1 MEYIL
6 DWEDVNKMKFKI
18 PKNELLS
25 AIQTVQNVVSSKM
38 TLPILS
44 NILIDARKS
53 KLKMNATDLDI
64 GISCELPVEISEEG
78 AITIPAKRFS
88 DIVKEM
94 PAGDISVHA
103 KKNNQIDIEGE
114 GCRFKLIGLP
124 HEEFPKFPEFKDKEV
139 IRISQK
145 LLKNMLGLTAF
156 AVSHEES
163 RYVLNGVFM
172 EVSGDIIRLV
182 ATDGRRLAK
191 IEKKLDVP
199 VKKDITVIIP
209 IKAVQ
214 EIARNLKDEGDVSLM
229 VGMNQ
234 VLFDIGG
241 VLIATRT
248 IEGEFP
254 NYNQVIPNPI
264 KNRISMNTQEFLASI
279 RRANLLATPDF
290 QAVKFE
296 VFSDKMVVSKT
307 TPDVGESRE
316 EIPVE
321 YGGPEMIVGFNPHFL
336 IDFLKNIEEERIEME
351 LLGPDKPAVMR
362 LGDYLYLALP
372 MRI

>member
-1 MEYIL
+1 
-6 DWEDVNKMKFKI
+6 
-18 PKNELLS
+18 
-25 AIQTVQNVVSSKM
+25 M

-44 NILIDARKS
+44 NILIDAHKS

-94 PAGDISVHA
+94 PVGDISIHA

-124 HEEFPKFPEFKDKEV
+124 QEEFPKFPEFKDKEV
-139 IRISQK
+139 IRIGQK

-191 IEKKLDVP
+191 IEKKMDVP
-199 VKKDITVIIP
+199 VKKDTTVIIP

-214 EIARNLKDEGDVSLM
+214 EIARNLKDEGDVSFI
-229 VGMNQ
+229 VGMN
-234 VLFDIGG
+234 
-241 VLIATRT
+241 
-248 IEGEFP
+248 
-254 NYNQVIPNPI
+254 
-264 KNRISMNTQEFLASI
+264 
-279 RRANLLATPDF
+279 
-290 QAVKFE
+290 
-296 VFSDKMVVSKT
+296 
-307 TPDVGESRE
+307 
-316 EIPVE
+316 
-321 YGGPEMIVGFNPHFL
+321 
-336 IDFLKNIEEERIEME
+336 
-351 LLGPDKPAVMR
+351 
-362 LGDYLYLALP
+362 
-372 MRI
+372 